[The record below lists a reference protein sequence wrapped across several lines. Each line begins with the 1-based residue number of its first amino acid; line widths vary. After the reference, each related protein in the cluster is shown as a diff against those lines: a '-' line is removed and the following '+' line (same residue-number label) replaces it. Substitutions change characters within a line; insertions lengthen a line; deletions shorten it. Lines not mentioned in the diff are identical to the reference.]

1 MVFITSLL
9 KHQAQGSK
17 VVMLINDLHNLG
29 YNVKSDAAYEAP
41 NNLSEI
47 MYDNI
52 NRAEK
57 VIIVLPE
64 LDKNKMNSLI
74 HGLGNEYRNIIS
86 GIYEKCNKYILL
98 SFTSKYFDIES
109 KTLKGRE
116 IINVNLDEPTPDR
129 YIKLLKFLFH

>member
-1 MVFITSLL
+1 MVFVTSLSE
-9 KHQAQGSK
+9 HEAQGSN

-29 YNVKSDAAYEAP
+29 YNVKSDTVYETS

-57 VIIVLPE
+57 VILVLPE
-64 LDKNKMNSLI
+64 LDKDKMNSLI
-74 HGLGNEYRNIIS
+74 HGLGNEYRDIIS
-86 GIYEKCNKYILL
+86 GIYEKRNKYILL
-98 SFTSKYFDIES
+98 IFTYKYFAIKS
-109 KTLKGRE
+109 RSLKGRE

-129 YIKLLKFLFH
+129 YTKLLRCLFH